1 MTRKS
6 IHGINPKDGQ
16 PISRGFQDPVPFI
29 REVKGPSFVARK
41 LEGLHQVKSAV
52 PADPGGEV
60 PA

>member
-16 PISRGFQDPVPFI
+16 PISRDFQSPVPFI
-29 REVKGPSFVARK
+29 VKGPSLVARK
-41 LEGLHQVKSAV
+41 LEGLHRMKSAGL
-52 PADPGGEV
+52 ADPGGEV